1 MQSFYMCNKQKN
13 AKISLVPT
21 KFKLLFKEVRE
32 NQINSNQRISARIDL
47 QQSQNPRIEKKVEDW
62 NP

>member
-1 MQSFYMCNKQKN
+1 MHLFYMGNKQKN

-21 KFKLLFKEVRE
+21 KCKFLFKEVRE
-32 NQINSNQRISARIDL
+32 IQINSNPRISARIDL
-47 QQSQNPRIEKKVEDW
+47 QQSRNPRIEKEVEYW